1 MELNVRNFLASSA
14 TSGGMNLLSVLSSY
28 FTGQSV
34 TSSAPLIGVSPQ
46 ISNMIVALLGKA
58 SPVLAAL
65 PTSLLNT
72 VISFVIGWILLG
84 LIIWAGLRLLGTW
97 IVAGVCVLLGAGGL
111 FALIMFGVIKL

>member
-28 FTGQSV
+28 FTGQSA
-34 TSSAPLIGVSPQ
+34 TSSTPVISVSPQ

-58 SPVLAAL
+58 SPALAAL
-65 PTSLLNT
+65 PTALLNT
-72 VISFVIGWILLG
+72 IVSFVIGWILLG

-97 IVAGVCVLLGAGGL
+97 IVAGVCILLGAGGL
-111 FALIMFGVIKL
+111 FALLMLGIIKL